1 MLANKKLLFPVDFSD
16 ESKRVVPYV
25 KELAEKLQTEIHV
38 LYVVHVSPYY
48 ESVGVEMTLVT
59 DFEGVVMQQ
68 AEKRMDAF
76 IHEFFKDQK
85 VATKILS
92 GYPGETILDYS
103 KTQDAGL
110 IVMGHSKMGL
120 QRMILGSVAGYVVK
134 HSTIPVM
141 IVNTNQ

>member
-16 ESKRVVPYV
+16 ENKRVVPYV
-25 KELAEKLQTEIHV
+25 KELAEKLQADIHV

-48 ESVGVEMTLVT
+48 ENVGVEMTLVT
-59 DFEGVVMQQ
+59 DFEGVVVKQ
-68 AEKRMDAF
+68 AEKRMENF
-76 IHEFFKDQK
+76 IDESFKDQK
-85 VATKILS
+85 VTTKVLS

-103 KTQDAGL
+103 KSQDMGL
-110 IVMGHSKMGL
+110 VVMGHSKMGL